1 MLAGVRASQ
10 RVMAQRAA
18 AERAAD
24 VVAVPANRQRPGAIS
39 RPTPLPAPQVLAV
52 LQRRAGN
59 AAVARLVTGR
69 PAPKGAGSAG
79 ADTVAHLSSPRF
91 KGDQVLEACFDDRAR
106 LGIGSTGPAVQKL
119 QQALLELGLT
129 LGAAGADGRYGP
141 ATAEAVKAFKRQEQ
155 LGFEQFGDVGPGTM
169 HRLDRMF
176 AEDTAGPVPAP
187 ADVRAEAFAFGER
200 DAPAGEPFIEAPLAP
215 PQALT
220 VPPNEGDCEPPIAA
234 TTVAFNDTPVDAG
247 GSGTAGDARGLPP
260 CDVAPAPPGAIS
272 DFEEDLRTNP
282 GRISAVV
289 VDPESQ
295 EIIGYR
301 VRTDSSVL
309 QLVDREGNFVAGNE
323 KSLDQPLVDPIDF
336 IPTPGAAVKGA
347 AVVGK
352 VGLKALGKFVAKGG
366 SKEGFKVAAS
376 AIPRLRS
383 VSQAMIARAARA
395 ATKKFPTIARNIT
408 IEGLN
413 HSFDRHA
420 AQFFGRTVS
429 RETHFQLWRGLVERG
444 VQSTQVFPWTLGA
457 NRTIAHLTFIEGK
470 PFVVHFF
477 EESGNLASAFV
488 PSAKQLRSM
497 LRLIALAN

>member
-1 MLAGVRASQ
+1 M
-10 RVMAQRAA
+10 QRAA
-18 AERAAD
+18 TERVAD
-24 VVAVPANRQRPGAIS
+24 VAAVPANRQRPGAMG
-39 RPTPLPAPQVLAV
+39 RPGPVPASHVLAV
-52 LQRRAGN
+52 LQRLAGN
-59 AAVARLVTGR
+59 AAVARLVTSGL
-69 PAPKGAGSAG
+69 APNGAGSAG
-79 ADTVAHLSSPRF
+79 IDTVAHLSSPRF
-91 KGDQVLEACFDDRAR
+91 KGDQVLDACFDDRAR
-106 LGIGSTGPAVQKL
+106 LGVGSGGPAVQKL
-119 QQALLELGLT
+119 QQALLDLGLT

-169 HRLDRMF
+169 HRLDRIF
-176 AEDTAGPVPAP
+176 AEDTDGSPTPTP
-187 ADVRAEAFAFGER
+187 ADVRAKAVAFGER
-200 DAPAGEPFIEAPLAP
+200 DTPSGEPFIEAPLAP
-215 PQALT
+215 PHALT
-220 VPPNEGDCEPPIAA
+220 VPPNEGDCEPPVVAA
-234 TTVAFNDTPVDAG
+234 TVAFNDTPVDAR
-247 GSGTAGDARGLPP
+247 GSGTVGDARGLPP

-301 VRTDSSVL
+301 VNTDSTVL

-347 AVVGK
+347 VVVGK

-366 SKEGFKVAAS
+366 GKEGFKVAAS

-395 ATKKFPTIARNIT
+395 ATAKFQKIARNIT

-429 RETHFQLWRGLVERG
+429 RETHFELWRGLVERG
-444 VQSTQVFPWTLGA
+444 AQSTQVFSWTLGA
-457 NRTIAHLTFIEGK
+457 NKTIAHLSFIEGK

-497 LRLIALAN
+497 LRLIALAK

>member
-1 MLAGVRASQ
+1 MSPPHPLLALQ
-10 RVMAQRAA
+10 RSAGNSAVVQLVAA
-18 AERAAD
+18 AAAPS
-24 VVAVPANRQRPGAIS
+24 ASA
-39 RPTPLPAPQVLAV
+39 
-52 LQRRAGN
+52 
-59 AAVARLVTGR
+59 
-69 PAPKGAGSAG
+69 SAG
-79 ADTVAHLSSPRF
+79 ADTAAHLSSPRF

-106 LGIGSTGPAVQKL
+106 LREGSSGAAVSKV
-119 QQALLELGLT
+119 QQALLELGLA
-129 LGAAGADGRYGP
+129 LGSAGADGRYGP
-141 ATAEAVKAFKRQEQ
+141 ATASAVKAFKRQEQ

-169 HRLDRMF
+169 HRLDVMF
-176 AEDTAGPVPAP
+176 AEDTAAEQ
-187 ADVRAEAFAFGER
+187 ADVRGPSAFGER
-200 DAPAGEPFIEAPLAP
+200 DAPVGEALVEAPLAP

-220 VPPNEGDCEPPIAA
+220 VPPNEGDCDPPVVSTA
-234 TTVAFNDTPVDAG
+234 VASNDTAVG
-247 GSGTAGDARGLPP
+247 GGDAAPVADGRGLPP
-260 CDVAPAPPGAIS
+260 CDFAPAPPGAIS

-301 VRTDSSVL
+301 VRSDSSVL

-336 IPTPGAAVKGA
+336 IPTPAAAVKGA
-347 AVVGK
+347 AIVGK

-366 SKEGFKVAAS
+366 GKEGFKVAAS

-383 VSQAMIARAARA
+383 VSQAMLARSARA

-408 IEGLN
+408 LEGLN

-420 AQFFGRTVS
+420 AQFFGRTVN
-429 RETHFQLWRGLVERG
+429 RETHFALWRGLVERG
-444 VQSTQVFPWTLGA
+444 AQSSQVFPWTLGV
-457 NRTIAHLTFIEGK
+457 NKTIAHLTFVEGK

-488 PSAKQLRSM
+488 PSGRQLRSM
-497 LRLIALAN
+497 LQLIALAK